1 MFKVEQLLKS
11 LTPDKRLE
19 QRQLKLK
26 LLLDEFY
33 EWIETINVLKG
44 SKFGKAVLYAANQ
57 REGIYRVLEDGRLE
71 LSNNKAERM
80 IKELVMGRKNW
91 LFSTSLEGAYSSGV
105 ILSILKTAELNQLD
119 IRKYFNYLFT
129 EIPNLPVLNEIALE
143 DFLPW
148 SDQVVENCR

>member
-1 MFKVEQLLKS
+1 
-11 LTPDKRLE
+11 
-19 QRQLKLK
+19 
-26 LLLDEFY
+26 
-33 EWIETINVLKG
+33 
-44 SKFGKAVLYAANQ
+44 VLYAANQ

-80 IKELVMGRKNW
+80 IKELVIGRKNW